1 MDTTGSLVIRGAR
14 VFDGEAMHP
23 PADVLVSGGRITAIG
38 PNLSLPS
45 GCEIVDGRGQTL
57 LPGLI
62 DAHTHVYQGRLEQAL
77 TFGVS
82 IELDMCAV
90 PAMVHEL
97 KAQATGSAEV
107 ADLRSAGI
115 GATAPGGH
123 PATMFSQWYPQ
134 FPTLTG
140 PGQADAFVAARIGE
154 GSDYLKVFLE
164 PGDAIRGR
172 LPCLDAATV
181 EALVQ
186 AGHEQGLLVLAHA
199 TTLASAR
206 QALNA
211 GVDGLAH
218 AVVDAIAPPEFVE
231 AVVAAGVFVI
241 PTLTVIN
248 GRWGTGDGARA
259 LAGEEQVAPYLDP
272 ISAGMLTMGTPGPT
286 GNQQGAAN
294 AMATVAA
301 LHAAGVPILAGTDAA
316 NPGTAHGASL
326 HQELRLLVAA
336 GLTPAEALSAATAA
350 PAARFDLP
358 DRGRIAPGYRADLL
372 LVDGDPSQ
380 DVTVTT
386 AITGIWRG
394 GTRLT
399 RSTHTPSPTRVE
411 AASPPLAPEAREA
424 DGLDPLAATARWMAA
439 ERARESTRDDALV
452 IDPWAGLLAGQ
463 PGKALA
469 ERMRSGGVEN
479 PAFAVRTRY
488 LDDAITHGLTETNTR
503 QVVSLAAG
511 MDTRAYRLDL
521 PTGVVWFELDQPE
534 LLALKNRE
542 LTAAGANPRCDYRP
556 VPADLRTDW
565 SSPLHTAGFTPQK
578 PTLWLLEGL
587 LAYLTPADVESL
599 LDQLTALSAPGSEL
613 LGDLVG
619 RSLLD
624 SPWMRSWLD
633 GLTAAGMPWQFGT
646 DQPEDLLIPK
656 GWGPTVALISTTAAE
671 LGRWPFPDAP
681 RDTPG
686 IPQTFLVHAH
696 R

>member
-1 MDTTGSLVIRGAR
+1 MVRRAR

-23 PADVLVSGGRITAIG
+23 PTDVLVSAGLITEIG
-38 PNLSLPS
+38 PNLSPPS
-45 GCEIVDGRGQTL
+45 GCEVVDGRGQTL

-62 DAHTHVYQGRLEQAL
+62 DAHTHVYPGRLEQAL
-77 TFGVS
+77 AFGVAT
-82 IELDMCAV
+82 ELDMCAV
-90 PAMVHEL
+90 PPVVTEL
-97 KAQATGSAEV
+97 KAQATASAEV

-123 PATMFSQWYPQ
+123 PAAMFSQWYPQ
-134 FPTLTG
+134 FPTLTS

-154 GSDYLKVFLE
+154 GSDYLKVFIE
-164 PGDAIRGR
+164 AGDASRGP

-186 AGHEQGLLVLAHA
+186 AGHEQGLLVPAHA
-199 TTLASAR
+199 TTLTMAR
-206 QALNA
+206 QAIAA

-241 PTLTVIN
+241 PTLTVID

-259 LAGEEQVAPYLDP
+259 LAAEERVGPYLDP
-272 ISAGMLTMGTPGPT
+272 VSAGMLTMGTPGAT
-286 GNQQGAAN
+286 GGGEGSRN
-294 AMATVAA
+294 AVATVAT
-301 LHAAGVPILAGTDAA
+301 LHAAGVAILAGTDAA

-326 HQELRLLVAA
+326 HQELRLLVEA
-336 GLTPAEALSAATAA
+336 GLSPIQAFAAATAA
-350 PAARFDLP
+350 PADRFGLS

-380 DVTVTT
+380 DITATT

-394 GTRLT
+394 GTRLH
-399 RSTHTPSPTRVE
+399 RDAHTSSPTRSGGE
-411 AASPPLAPEAREA
+411 AASPPMAPEVARDP
-424 DGLDPLAATARWMAA
+424 DGLGPLAATARWMAA

-452 IDPWAGLLAGQ
+452 TDPWAGLLAGE
-463 PGKALA
+463 PGRALA
-469 ERMRSGGVEN
+469 ERMRGGGGFEN
-479 PAFAVRTRY
+479 PVFPVRTRY
-488 LDDAITHGLTETNTR
+488 LDDAITHSLTETGTR

-511 MDTRAYRLDL
+511 MDTRAYRLQV
-521 PTGVVWFELDQPE
+521 PAGVVWFELDQPE

-542 LTAAGANPRCDYRP
+542 LITAGAVPRCDYRP

-565 SSPLHTAGFTPQK
+565 PYPLHAAGFTPQN
-578 PTLWLLEGL
+578 PTIWILEGL
-587 LAYLTPADVESL
+587 LAYLTPTDVESL
-599 LDQLTALSAPGSEL
+599 FDQLTALSAPGSEL
-613 LGDLVG
+613 LCDLIG

-633 GLTAAGMPWQFGT
+633 GLAAAGMPWQFGT
-646 DQPEDLLIPK
+646 EAPEDLLTPR
-656 GWGPTVALISTTAAE
+656 GWDPTVALLSSTAAE
-671 LGRWPFPDAP
+671 LGRWPFPDVP

-686 IPQTFLVHAH
+686 IPQTFLIHAH